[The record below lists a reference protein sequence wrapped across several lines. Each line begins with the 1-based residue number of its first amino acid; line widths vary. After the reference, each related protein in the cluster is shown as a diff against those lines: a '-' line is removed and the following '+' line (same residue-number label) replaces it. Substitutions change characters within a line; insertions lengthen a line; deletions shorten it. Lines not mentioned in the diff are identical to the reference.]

1 MENANDSDEVKLTVV
16 PKKEQELCPRSPV
29 MHGPQ
34 EENRFNKCIAM
45 HVLMESI
52 YLPINAPIELFPI
65 IESEN
70 IPSWNWPRRII
81 KSNSSFRTRPPKCC
95 PETQINTSCCFFK
108 QVEQYSPGC
117 LLRVHA
123 TTPAS
128 FLAAAAHCLSAQV
141 GKGWKKTWPLK
152 QHGEKEP
159 EMLNTALLAPPMSVA
174 VFTACCQT
182 VRQKANQASHR
193 SNGCVVEPSGFCPW

>member
-52 YLPINAPIELFPI
+52 YLPIDAPIELFPI

-70 IPSWNWPRRII
+70 IPSWN
-81 KSNSSFRTRPPKCC
+81 
-95 PETQINTSCCFFK
+95 TQK
-108 QVEQYSPGC
+108 DHQGQ
-117 LLRVHA
+117 LLASHS
-123 TTPAS
+123 TTIQTI
-128 FLAAAAHCLSAQV
+128 FL
-141 GKGWKKTWPLK
+141 
-152 QHGEKEP
+152 
-159 EMLNTALLAPPMSVA
+159 TALSKFCLNSDR
-174 VFTACCQT
+174 FTPVTGGAYLVNNT
-182 VRQKANQASHR
+182 LML
-193 SNGCVVEPSGFCPW
+193 